1 MLIAGTPPPG
11 HIGVVIPLNPLG
23 KGVFQGQTLAV
34 NQLAII
40 GQQSEIQYT
49 TPDDLRM
56 LVVTLPVSRLN
67 QSLVITADR
76 DVDPGL
82 AQSRL
87 ITLNKGVLADIEA
100 TVSRAIRLGYSTSH
114 QDPNAIGP
122 DIGLMV
128 DTNCAWDEAQAIAA
142 ARSMRDLDL
151 MMIEE
156 PVLS

>member
-87 ITLNKGVLADIEA
+87 ITLNKGG
-100 TVSRAIRLGYSTSH
+100 TRGY
-114 QDPNAIGP
+114 
-122 DIGLMV
+122 
-128 DTNCAWDEAQAIAA
+128 
-142 ARSMRDLDL
+142 
-151 MMIEE
+151 
-156 PVLS
+156 